1 MKVRMNGRRMLWFVP
16 GLIWIGFTLWYTDFG
31 GPLSDDEIAEAVSYL
46 ESRKM
51 EPRRIQTFRTFFE
64 NDTGRQFLM
73 VNNIDINDAPPRM
86 EGFGPDATSEDYMD
100 HYMEHMY
107 PELFARASHPVFY
120 ANGLGLN
127 VDVSGIEGA
136 EGWDTAALFRY
147 RSRRTFV
154 EIITNP
160 AIGPRHEFK
169 LAAMTKTIAYPV
181 ETVLYLSDP
190 RFLIFLIFGFLVAIT
205 DSLVFGR
212 RRDTSA

>member
-1 MKVRMNGRRMLWFVP
+1 MLWFIP
-16 GLIWIGFTLWYTDFG
+16 GVIWIGFTLWYTDFG

-46 ESRKM
+46 ESREM
-51 EPRRIQTFRTFFE
+51 EPRRIQAFRTFFE

-73 VNNIDINDAPPRM
+73 VNNIDINDLPPRM
-86 EGFGPDATSEDYMD
+86 EGFGPDAKAEDYMD

-107 PELFARASHPVFY
+107 PELLARASHPIFY
-120 ANGLGLN
+120 ATGLGLN
-127 VDVSGIEGA
+127 IDVLGIEGA
-136 EGWDTAALFRY
+136 DGWDTAALLRY

-160 AIGPRHEFK
+160 ALGPRHEFK

-190 RFLIFLIFGFLVAIT
+190 RFLIFLIFGFLVAIS
-205 DSLVFGR
+205 DSLIFGR
-212 RRDTSA
+212 RRHT